1 VKRFLSPVFFLS
13 LLVLLGIAAVSFS
26 FQEIELPDLKT
37 RVTDLTGT
45 LHTNEI
51 EHITSKLESLEK
63 IKGSQLVVVI
73 IPSTKEETIEQYGI
87 RLAEKWKIGRGEI
100 DDGVLLIVA
109 KKDRKVRIEVAYG
122 LEGAIPDAYAKRII
136 EEIIIPQFRSGDF
149 YHGIDQGVDAIIS
162 LVNGEKLP
170 MPHEDEL
177 YPTASNGLSKYL
189 TIVFPFAFILLT
201 VINYFAKKKLGK
213 KKGAFVTPLLLFLA
227 GWWFINVIGGLLV
240 AVFSLIF
247 LNIPGGKLGGG
258 RYRGGRYYGSSGSYN
273 IGGGSGFSGGGG
285 SFGGGGASGSW

>member
-1 VKRFLSPVFFLS
+1 M
-13 LLVLLGIAAVSFS
+13 
-26 FQEIELPDLKT
+26 
-37 RVTDLTGT
+37 TDLTGT